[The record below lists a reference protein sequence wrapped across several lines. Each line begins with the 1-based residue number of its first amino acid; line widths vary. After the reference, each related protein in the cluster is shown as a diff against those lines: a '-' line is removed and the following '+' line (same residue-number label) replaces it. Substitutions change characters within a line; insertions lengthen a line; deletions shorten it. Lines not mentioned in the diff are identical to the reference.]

1 MEKEKLKKII
11 IENQQFISGLQIVN
25 REISIEYTA
34 NYVFTGPRRAGKTY
48 LMYQVAKDLVSENII
63 SPEQIL
69 FIGFEDERLMELK
82 TKELDEI
89 LDAYFE
95 LNSLKPILFLDEIQ
109 NIPGWEKFVRR
120 LADKNFRVYVT
131 GSNASLLSS
140 EIASTLGG
148 RFRMLEVQT
157 LNFKEYLK
165 FNDISLNANFEY
177 GEQKSQIIRHFSAFL
192 QYGGFPELIKFS
204 HKREY
209 LSSIFQKVF
218 YGDLLLRYKI
228 KNDQSLRLLIK
239 KIAESVNNETSYNR
253 ICNLIQS
260 TGVKC
265 GTATIIEYVS
275 YLEASY
281 LIASVENYTA
291 KFVERESKKKYYFT
305 DVGLLFL
312 FLSDQITKLFENLTY
327 NELYK
332 KFGKNILYYK
342 NNVEVDFFIPDE
354 NILIQSCYNLSDIET
369 RERETKAINKAMK
382 YLGCNKAYILTFD
395 ETDEIQSESYPI
407 EKNGIIVMPL
417 WKFALQ

>member
-11 IENQQFISGLQIVN
+11 IENQQFISGLQIVD
-25 REISIEYTA
+25 REISIEYAA

-48 LMYQVAKDLVSENII
+48 LMYQVAKDLVAKSILT
-63 SPEQIL
+63 PEQIL

-82 TKELDEI
+82 AKELDEI

-109 NIPGWEKFVRR
+109 NITGWEKFVRR
-120 LADKNFRVYVT
+120 LADKDYRVYVT
-131 GSNASLLSS
+131 GSNANLLSS

-148 RFRMLEVQT
+148 RFRMLEIQT

-165 FNDISLNANFEY
+165 FNGITLNANFEY
-177 GEQKSQIIRHFSAFL
+177 GKQKSQIIRHFSDFL

-204 HKREY
+204 NKREY

-218 YGDLLLRYKI
+218 YGDILSRYKI
-228 KNDQSLRLLIK
+228 KNDKSLRLLIK

-265 GTATIIEYVS
+265 GTATIIEYVG

-281 LIASVENYTA
+281 LISSVENYKA
-291 KFVERESKKKYYFT
+291 KFVERESKKKYYFN
-305 DVGLLFL
+305 DVGLLYL

-332 KFGKNILYYK
+332 KYGKNILYYK
-342 NNVEVDFFIPDE
+342 HNAEVDFYIPDE
-354 NILIQSCYNLSDIET
+354 KILIQSCYNFSDIET
-369 RERETKAINKAMK
+369 REREIKAITKTLQ
-382 YLGCNKAYILTFD
+382 YLDCKKAYIFTYD
-395 ETDEIQSESYPI
+395 ETEEILI
-407 EKNGIIVMPL
+407 ENNVIRVMPL
-417 WKFALQ
+417 WKFALKN